1 MGCLAFSLLAV
12 FPPEW
17 GVCPGEMLPLSLP
30 CLWWAPGGPLTT
42 VLPLQGVPHELLVGF
57 QLFSHG
63 KESSSL
69 LGVLWSPGICTLQG
83 LGSSEVPGDPQLSS
97 APWAQPA
104 PEAAG
109 AAWLRCRGRGGESQP
124 ARLVGLPA
132 GRDLP
137 RGAPGTALPC
147 QPGRATAA
155 RRVPCPRAARTGA
168 AGGCGWPQLG
178 PGCSEPRQGT
188 RVQVGSLSPRPG
200 SLAMN
205 VTGGVLKP
213 NSLCLRSV
221 PFQLLFQEL
230 KCPNPRSDASGNPR
244 RWVTL
249 RASWGCKS
257 RVQLSLFSF
266 FPAFPIPQRVN
277 RACAGSIT
285 PRGMDAGAAWGI
297 SL

>member
-1 MGCLAFSLLAV
+1 
-12 FPPEW
+12 
-17 GVCPGEMLPLSLP
+17 MLPLPLP

-42 VLPLQGVPHELLVGF
+42 VLALQGVPHELPVGF

-137 RGAPGTALPC
+137 RGAPGTALHC
-147 QPGRATAA
+147 QPGRATLPAVSP
-155 RRVPCPRAARTGA
+155 VPEPPAQGLREAVGGPSSAPDAPSPGRAHVCRWDRSPRGRAA
-168 AGGCGWPQLG
+168 WQ
-178 PGCSEPRQGT
+178 
-188 RVQVGSLSPRPG
+188 
-200 SLAMN
+200 
-205 VTGGVLKP
+205 
-213 NSLCLRSV
+213 
-221 PFQLLFQEL
+221 
-230 KCPNPRSDASGNPR
+230 
-244 RWVTL
+244 
-249 RASWGCKS
+249 
-257 RVQLSLFSF
+257 
-266 FPAFPIPQRVN
+266 
-277 RACAGSIT
+277 
-285 PRGMDAGAAWGI
+285 
-297 SL
+297 